1 MLNMLKFFKII
12 FVYFL
17 LSLTVIYQSNSQTPS
32 TDNNFLLQNF
42 ILSLEG
48 GLAYGSS
55 DYKNATPG
63 PAFRGSIEY
72 YPIIIQ
78 NSRLGVKA
86 FAGGLTLKFNDT
98 RNLISSNDG
107 LRDIPDHISTDG
119 IQIGSGISFGY
130 AFNDYFIPS
139 ITVGGTFLKFSPKD
153 SDGKIRPFNKA
164 DVYKKEIISFYFEGE
179 LKIKISER
187 FSVNTQLS
195 YYPTSSDYLDDVSAS
210 TNNDTYL
217 TGMLGI
223 SYAFTGNFDSD
234 GDGIKDN
241 VDICPDSK
249 EDFDGFEDED
259 GCPDPDNDKDGIL
272 DLQDKCPDQA
282 EDKDGFEDWDGCPDL
297 DNDKDGI
304 WDVNDNCPDEAE
316 DIDGF
321 QDEDGCPDVDNDG
334 DGILDIND
342 KCPDQPE
349 TINNFED
356 GDGCPDAA
364 QQETF
369 YQFNLRGDDTFNNGS
384 SNLTE
389 AAKLVLNEIAFYI
402 QNQPKSKWRI
412 EGHMDSQGSSYT
424 IKKLSYDRARSAYDY
439 LITQGVLADQLE
451 VYGLGDSFPIGNNN
465 SAEGRS
471 SNRRIMIIRED

>member
-1 MLNMLKFFKII
+1 
-12 FVYFL
+12 
-17 LSLTVIYQSNSQTPS
+17 
-32 TDNNFLLQNF
+32 
-42 ILSLEG
+42 
-48 GLAYGSS
+48 
-55 DYKNATPG
+55 
-63 PAFRGSIEY
+63 
-72 YPIIIQ
+72 
-78 NSRLGVKA
+78 
-86 FAGGLTLKFNDT
+86 
-98 RNLISSNDG
+98 
-107 LRDIPDHISTDG
+107 
-119 IQIGSGISFGY
+119 
-130 AFNDYFIPS
+130 
-139 ITVGGTFLKFSPKD
+139 
-153 SDGKIRPFNKA
+153 
-164 DVYKKEIISFYFEGE
+164 
-179 LKIKISER
+179 
-187 FSVNTQLS
+187 
-195 YYPTSSDYLDDVSAS
+195 
-210 TNNDTYL
+210 
-217 TGMLGI
+217 MLGI

-424 IKKLSYDRARSAYDY
+424 IKNY
-439 LITQGVLADQLE
+439 LMTEQDLH
-451 VYGLGDSFPIGNNN
+451 
-465 SAEGRS
+465 
-471 SNRRIMIIRED
+471 MII